1 MRALSSWPG
10 RVDVL
15 HRYERDAVAESTRN
29 GGTAP
34 YRLSVKGLP
43 APLRVRGDGTILGK
57 PKAPGTYS
65 LGVDVV
71 DAAGI
76 RNGAIVALK
85 VVRR

>member
-1 MRALSSWPG
+1 MLTVGGPIRWA
-10 RVDVL
+10 RVGV
-15 HRYERDAVAESTRN
+15 RYVDRIRIS

-71 DAAGI
+71 DAAGV
-76 RNGAIVALK
+76 RNGATIVLK